1 MILISL
7 WDQASTQG
15 DNSVAYAPA
24 TFNEDFTVRVDEPH
38 SEERGD
44 SDEDKLEGICMSKSP
59 ETQRQ

>member
-1 MILISL
+1 MWHI
-7 WDQASTQG
+7 
-15 DNSVAYAPA
+15 PHA

-44 SDEDKLEGICMSKSP
+44 SNEDKLEGICMPKRDTDP